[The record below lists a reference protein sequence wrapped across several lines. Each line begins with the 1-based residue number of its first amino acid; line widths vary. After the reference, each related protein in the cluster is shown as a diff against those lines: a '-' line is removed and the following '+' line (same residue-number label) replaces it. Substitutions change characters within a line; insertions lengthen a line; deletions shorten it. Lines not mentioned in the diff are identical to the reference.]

1 MKGSRV
7 WREDQLLA
15 PVGEIFRDQD
25 ARAKSSL
32 HRCHFHS
39 FPEPQV
45 RSDRSFFLYIFSGF
59 PSFMGVYLANVK
71 RQSLSLFKNLTTF
84 ASVSPV
90 WTRGTT
96 LEEKETQHYTV
107 VRGSTHSGPGA
118 ESRASI
124 CLPLQ
129 SDWASSPV
137 CVQTF

>member
-1 MKGSRV
+1 MCGR
-7 WREDQLLA
+7 
-15 PVGEIFRDQD
+15 
-25 ARAKSSL
+25 
-32 HRCHFHS
+32 HS
-39 FPEPQV
+39 PQCACV
-45 RSDRSFFLYIFSGF
+45 FWQALQI
-59 PSFMGVYLANVK
+59 PSEY
-71 RQSLSLFKNLTTF
+71 LFKNLTTF

-107 VRGSTHSGPGA
+107 VRGSTYSGPGA
-118 ESRASI
+118 ESRAST